1 MSEAE
6 DRHLA
11 RRVAA
16 RTQIKDIRLLKSS
29 FELESIPAGGQLRF
43 GIDFKS
49 SEVDW
54 EPGED
59 QFMVQCHYELALSER
74 VFVDDSAT
82 GEPEETEPIAIANIE
97 FALAGL
103 FELEMQSDDAP
114 PTDAEVKAYAATTGA
129 FALYPFAREYVYDVT
144 GRLRLPALTL
154 PVRLLP
160 LAESENV

>member
-6 DRHLA
+6 DRDLA
-11 RRVAA
+11 RRIAA
-16 RTQIKDIRLLKSS
+16 RTQIRDIRLLKSS
-29 FELESIPAGGQLRF
+29 FELDCIPAGGQLRF
-43 GIDFKS
+43 GIDVKS

-59 QFMVQCHYELALSER
+59 QFTVQCHYELALSER
-74 VFVDDSAT
+74 VFIDDSAT
-82 GEPEETEPIAIANIE
+82 GEPEETEPIGIANID
-97 FALAGL
+97 FTLAGL
-103 FELEMQSDDAP
+103 FELEMRSNDDP

-154 PVRLLP
+154 PVRLLA
-160 LAESENV
+160 LTESEDV